1 MTAKG
6 IYWGVASNLLGNALM
21 LGATLWLTRLISPA
35 EFGEF
40 RVGANF
46 STLVVP
52 FLALGG
58 ERLISRLIQKGD
70 NVGVARAIRM
80 VMTIALTGSAVLLL
94 SYPLL
99 SRHAFAGAVGF
110 PVFALG
116 VLLVPLTICYNLANT
131 IWRHVGSASRAQIH
145 LNFYQRLLR
154 APLLIAFAWLHPTAV
169 SASAAMFIAQGG
181 STFQLWRYIREA
193 LRTEGALGNSI
204 VRSRSFIGD
213 MLVIGLPIALLAAVD
228 RLDVLI
234 VNAVMGVETAG
245 EYDLIY
251 MLALT
256 AMFPAMAMSK
266 TSEPL
271 LLSLRDDPG
280 RQRRVRSL
288 QIRTLLLSCTA
299 LVGIAVISPFIPMV
313 LGVAGSDFP
322 SAVLVLSAGLALS
335 SVCGPVLEYMQI
347 NGRAN
352 VTLLLAM
359 TLMGF
364 FIWMKWLAASA
375 DSLVLFAFL
384 GGLFY
389 LVLRLVLAAYVF
401 FVDRVLLT
409 NPYALAIAVLF
420 YGLLATW
427 ILSGEHMHKVAMLKL
442 SLRDIAAERAS
453 YCIDP
458 ADRNNRIFY
467 SSV

>member
-1 MTAKG
+1 MTAKS

-46 STLVVP
+46 STLMIP

-70 NVGVARAIRM
+70 SVGVARTVRM
-80 VMTIALTGSAVLLL
+80 VMTIALVGAAVLLL
-94 SYPLL
+94 AYPLL
-99 SRHAFAGAVGF
+99 ARYAFAGTVGF

-131 IWRHVGSASRAQIH
+131 IWRHTGSPALAQIH

-169 SASAAMFIAQGG
+169 SASAAMFIAQGT
-181 STFQLWRYIREA
+181 SLLQLWRHIRLA
-193 LRTEGALGNSI
+193 LKGGSSPALPSPRG
-204 VRSRSFIGD
+204 RSVIGE
-213 MLVIGLPIALLAAVD
+213 MLVIGLPVALLAAVD

-234 VNAVMGVETAG
+234 INAIMGVETAG
-245 EYDLIY
+245 EYDLVY

-271 LLSLRDDPG
+271 LLSLSDDPE
-280 RQRRVRSL
+280 RQRRVRWL
-288 QIRTLLLSCTA
+288 QIRTLLLSCAA
-299 LVGIAVISPFIPMV
+299 LAGIAVISPFIPMV
-313 LGVAGSDFP
+313 LGVAGPDFP
-322 SAVLVLSAGLALS
+322 AAVLILSAGLALS

-347 NGRAN
+347 NGRARL
-352 VTLLLAM
+352 TLLLAM
-359 TLMGF
+359 SLMGLF
-364 FIWMKWLAASA
+364 VWMKWLAATA

-389 LVLRLVLAAYVF
+389 FVLRLSLAVYIYLA
-401 FVDRVLLT
+401 DRVLLT
-409 NPYALAIAVLF
+409 NPYILAVSVVS
-420 YGLLATW
+420 YGLVAAW
-427 ILSGEHMHKVAMLKL
+427 IIGGQG
-442 SLRDIAAERAS
+442 
-453 YCIDP
+453 
-458 ADRNNRIFY
+458 
-467 SSV
+467 

>member
-1 MTAKG
+1 MTAKS

-46 STLVVP
+46 STLMIP

-70 NVGVARAIRM
+70 SVGVARTVRM
-80 VMTIALTGSAVLLL
+80 VMTIALVGAAVLLL
-94 SYPLL
+94 AYPLL
-99 SRHAFAGAVGF
+99 ARYAFAGTVGF

-131 IWRHVGSASRAQIH
+131 IWRHTGSPAHAQIH

-169 SASAAMFIAQGG
+169 SASAAMFIAQGT
-181 STFQLWRYIREA
+181 SLLQLWRHIRLA
-193 LRTEGALGNSI
+193 LKGGSGPALPSPRG
-204 VRSRSFIGD
+204 RSVIGE
-213 MLVIGLPIALLAAVD
+213 MLVIGLPVALLAAVD

-234 VNAVMGVETAG
+234 INAVMGVETAG
-245 EYDLIY
+245 EYDLVY

-271 LLSLRDDPG
+271 LLSLRDDPE
-280 RQRRVRSL
+280 RQRRVRWL
-288 QIRTLLLSCTA
+288 QIRTLLLSCAA
-299 LVGIAVISPFIPMV
+299 LAGIAVISPFIPMV
-313 LGVAGSDFP
+313 LGVAGPDFP
-322 SAVLVLSAGLALS
+322 AAVLILSAGLALS

-347 NGRAN
+347 NGRARL
-352 VTLLLAM
+352 TLLLAM
-359 TLMGF
+359 SLMGLF
-364 FIWMKWLAASA
+364 VWMKWLAATA

-389 LVLRLVLAAYVF
+389 FVLRLSLAVYIYLA
-401 FVDRVLLT
+401 DRVLLT
-409 NPYALAIAVLF
+409 NPYILAVSVVS
-420 YGLLATW
+420 YGLVAAW
-427 ILSGEHMHKVAMLKL
+427 IIGG
-442 SLRDIAAERAS
+442 RG
-453 YCIDP
+453 
-458 ADRNNRIFY
+458 
-467 SSV
+467 

>member
-21 LGATLWLTRLISPA
+21 LGATLWLTRLISPV

-58 ERLISRLIQKGD
+58 ERLISRLLQKD
-70 NVGVARAIRM
+70 DAAGVARTVRM
-80 VMTIALTGSAVLLL
+80 VMMIALTGSVVLLVM
-94 SYPLL
+94 YPLL
-99 SRHAFAGAVGF
+99 ARYAFAGTVGF

-116 VLLVPLTICYNLANT
+116 VLLVPVTICYNLANT
-131 IWRHVGSASRAQIH
+131 IWRHVGSAARAQIH
-145 LNFYQRLLR
+145 LNFHQRLLR

-169 SASAAMFIAQGG
+169 SASAAMFIAQGA
-181 STFQLWRYIREA
+181 SLSQLWNYLRQVLKAGGDPAQPVIR
-193 LRTEGALGNSI
+193 N
-204 VRSRSFIGD
+204 RSFIGE
-213 MLVIGLPIALLAAVD
+213 MLVIGLPVALLAAVD

-234 VNAVMGVETAG
+234 VNAVMGVKTAG
-245 EYDLIY
+245 EYDLVY

-271 LLSLRDDPG
+271 LLSLSENPD
-280 RQRRVRSL
+280 RQRHVRSL
-288 QIRTLLLSCTA
+288 QVRALLLSCAA
-299 LVGIAVISPFIPMV
+299 LAGIAAISPFIPMV
-313 LGVAGSDFP
+313 LGVAGPHFP
-322 SAVLVLSAGLALS
+322 AAVLILSAGLALS

-347 NGRAN
+347 NGRARI
-352 VTLLLAM
+352 TLLLA
-359 TLMGF
+359 TFLMGF

-401 FVDRVLLT
+401 FTDRVLLT
-409 NPYALAIAVLF
+409 NPYALAAALAF
-420 YGLLATW
+420 YGLLAIW
-427 ILSGEHMHKVAMLKL
+427 LLAGKSVC
-442 SLRDIAAERAS
+442 LRWQ
-453 YCIDP
+453 C
-458 ADRNNRIFY
+458 
-467 SSV
+467 

>member
-1 MTAKG
+1 MTAKS

-46 STLVVP
+46 STLMIP

-70 NVGVARAIRM
+70 SVGVARTVRM
-80 VMTIALTGSAVLLL
+80 VMTIALVGAAVLLL
-94 SYPLL
+94 AYPLL
-99 SRHAFAGAVGF
+99 ARYAFAGTVGF

-131 IWRHVGSASRAQIH
+131 IWRHTGSPAHAQIH

-169 SASAAMFIAQGG
+169 SASAAMFIAQGT
-181 STFQLWRYIREA
+181 SLLQLWRHIRLA
-193 LRTEGALGNSI
+193 LKGGSGPALPSPRG
-204 VRSRSFIGD
+204 RSVIGE
-213 MLVIGLPIALLAAVD
+213 MLVIGLPVALLAAVD

-234 VNAVMGVETAG
+234 INAVMGVETAG
-245 EYDLIY
+245 EYDLVY

-271 LLSLRDDPG
+271 LLSLSDDPE
-280 RQRRVRSL
+280 RQRRVRWL
-288 QIRTLLLSCTA
+288 QIRTLLLSCAA
-299 LVGIAVISPFIPMV
+299 LAGIAVISPFIPMV
-313 LGVAGSDFP
+313 LGVAGPDFP
-322 SAVLVLSAGLALS
+322 AAVLILSAGLALS

-347 NGRAN
+347 NGRARL
-352 VTLLLAM
+352 TLLLAM
-359 TLMGF
+359 SLMGLF
-364 FIWMKWLAASA
+364 VWMKWLAATA

-389 LVLRLVLAAYVF
+389 FVLRLSLAVYIYLA
-401 FVDRVLLT
+401 DRVLLT
-409 NPYALAIAVLF
+409 NPYILAVSVVS
-420 YGLLATW
+420 YGLVAAW
-427 ILSGEHMHKVAMLKL
+427 IIGG
-442 SLRDIAAERAS
+442 RG
-453 YCIDP
+453 
-458 ADRNNRIFY
+458 
-467 SSV
+467 

>member
-6 IYWGVASNLLGNALM
+6 IYLGVASNLLGNALM

-46 STLVVP
+46 STLMIP

-70 NVGVARAIRM
+70 AVGVAKTVRM
-80 VMTIALTGSAVLLL
+80 VVTVALVGSAVLLL
-94 SYPLL
+94 AYPVLA
-99 SRHAFAGAVGF
+99 RYAFAGTVGF

-116 VLLVPLTICYNLANT
+116 VLLVPVTICYNLANT
-131 IWRHVGSASRAQIH
+131 IWRHTGSPARAQIH

-154 APLLIAFAWLHPTAV
+154 APLLIVFALLHPTAV
-169 SASAAMFIAQGG
+169 SASAAMFIAQGT
-181 STFQLWRYIREA
+181 SLLQLWRYVRLA
-193 LRTEGALGNSI
+193 LKGGVGHDRPSPGRRPL
-204 VRSRSFIGD
+204 IGE
-213 MLVIGLPIALLAAVD
+213 MLVIGLPVALLAAVD
-228 RLDVLI
+228 RIDVLI
-234 VNAVMGVETAG
+234 INAVMGVETAG
-245 EYDLIY
+245 EYDLVY

-271 LLSLRDDPG
+271 LLSLREDLD

-288 QIRTLLLSCTA
+288 QVRTLALSCAA
-299 LVGIAVISPFIPMV
+299 LIGITVVSPFIPMV
-313 LGVAGSDFP
+313 LGVAGPDFP
-322 SAVLVLSAGLALS
+322 YAVLVLSAGLALS

-347 NGRAN
+347 NGRARI
-352 VTLLLAM
+352 VLLLAM
-359 TLMGF
+359 SLMGVF
-364 FIWMKWLAASA
+364 VWMKWLAATA

-389 LVLRLVLAAYVF
+389 FALRFSLAVYIYV
-401 FVDRVLLT
+401 VDRVLLAS
-409 NPYALAIAVLF
+409 PYMLALSVAL
-420 YGLLATW
+420 YGIVAT
-427 ILSGEHMHKVAMLKL
+427 LVVG
-442 SLRDIAAERAS
+442 R
-453 YCIDP
+453 
-458 ADRNNRIFY
+458 
-467 SSV
+467 

>member
-1 MTAKG
+1 MTAKS

-46 STLVVP
+46 STLMIP

-70 NVGVARAIRM
+70 SVGVARTVRM
-80 VMTIALTGSAVLLL
+80 VMTIALVGAAVLLL
-94 SYPLL
+94 AYPLL
-99 SRHAFAGAVGF
+99 ARYAFAGTVGF

-131 IWRHVGSASRAQIH
+131 IWRHTGSPAHAQIH
-145 LNFYQRLLR
+145 LNFHQRLLR

-169 SASAAMFIAQGG
+169 SASAAMFIAQGA
-181 STFQLWRYIREA
+181 SLLQLWRHIRLA
-193 LRTEGALGNSI
+193 LKGGSGPALPSPRG
-204 VRSRSFIGD
+204 RSVIGE
-213 MLVIGLPIALLAAVD
+213 MLVIGLPVALLAAVD

-234 VNAVMGVETAG
+234 INAVMGVETAG
-245 EYDLIY
+245 EYDLVY

-271 LLSLRDDPG
+271 LLSLSDDPE
-280 RQRRVRSL
+280 RQRRVRWL
-288 QIRTLLLSCTA
+288 QIRTLLLSCAA
-299 LVGIAVISPFIPMV
+299 LAGIAVISPFIPMV
-313 LGVAGSDFP
+313 LGVAGPDFP
-322 SAVLVLSAGLALS
+322 AAVLILSAGLALS

-347 NGRAN
+347 NGRARL
-352 VTLLLAM
+352 TLLLAM
-359 TLMGF
+359 SLMGLF
-364 FIWMKWLAASA
+364 VWMKWLAATA

-389 LVLRLVLAAYVF
+389 FVLRLSLAVYIYLA
-401 FVDRVLLT
+401 DRVLLT
-409 NPYALAIAVLF
+409 NPYILAVSVVS
-420 YGLLATW
+420 YGLVAAW
-427 ILSGEHMHKVAMLKL
+427 IIGG
-442 SLRDIAAERAS
+442 RG
-453 YCIDP
+453 
-458 ADRNNRIFY
+458 
-467 SSV
+467 

>member
-46 STLVVP
+46 STLMIP

-58 ERLISRLIQKGD
+58 ERLISRLIQKGESA
-70 NVGVARAIRM
+70 GVARTVRM
-80 VMTIALTGSAVLLL
+80 VMTIAMAGAAVLLL
-94 SYPLL
+94 AYPLL
-99 SRHAFAGAVGF
+99 AHYAFAGTVGF

-131 IWRHVGSASRAQIH
+131 IWRHVGSPARAQIH
-145 LNFYQRLLR
+145 LNFHQRLLR

-169 SASAAMFIAQGG
+169 SASAAMFVAQGT
-181 STFQLWRYIREA
+181 SLLQLWKYLRVA
-193 LRTEGALGNSI
+193 LKGGADPAI
-204 VRSRSFIGD
+204 PVVRGRSVISE
-213 MLVIGLPIALLAAVD
+213 MLVIGLPVALLAAVD
-228 RLDVLI
+228 RVDVLI
-234 VNAVMGVETAG
+234 INAVMGVETAG
-245 EYDLIY
+245 EYDLVY

-271 LLSLRDDPG
+271 LLALSDDSE
-280 RQRRVRSL
+280 RQRRVRWL
-288 QIRTLLLSCTA
+288 QIRTLLLSCAA
-299 LVGIAVISPFIPMV
+299 LAGIAVISPFIPMM
-313 LGVAGSDFP
+313 LGVAGPDFP
-322 SAVLVLSAGLALS
+322 AAVLILSAGLALS

-347 NGRAN
+347 NGRARI
-352 VTLLLAM
+352 TLVLAM
-359 TLMGF
+359 SLMVLF
-364 FIWMKWLAASA
+364 VWMKWFAATA
-375 DSLVLFAFL
+375 DNLVLFAFL

-401 FVDRVLLT
+401 FADRVLLT
-409 NPYALAIAVLF
+409 NPYALAVAVSF
-420 YGLLATW
+420 YGLLAVW
-427 ILSGEHMHKVAMLKL
+427 LLGGKRVCLG
-442 SLRDIAAERAS
+442 SL
-453 YCIDP
+453 C
-458 ADRNNRIFY
+458 
-467 SSV
+467 

>member
-1 MTAKG
+1 MTAKS

-46 STLVVP
+46 STLMIP

-70 NVGVARAIRM
+70 SVGVARTVRM
-80 VMTIALTGSAVLLL
+80 VMTIALVGAAVLLL
-94 SYPLL
+94 AYPLL
-99 SRHAFAGAVGF
+99 ARYAFAGTVGF

-131 IWRHVGSASRAQIH
+131 IWRHTGSPAHAQIH
-145 LNFYQRLLR
+145 LNFHQRLLR

-169 SASAAMFIAQGG
+169 SASAAMFIAQGT
-181 STFQLWRYIREA
+181 SLLQLWRHIRLA
-193 LRTEGALGNSI
+193 LKGGSGPALPSPRG
-204 VRSRSFIGD
+204 RSVIGE
-213 MLVIGLPIALLAAVD
+213 MLVIGLPVALLAAVD

-234 VNAVMGVETAG
+234 INAVMGVETAG
-245 EYDLIY
+245 EYDLVY

-271 LLSLRDDPG
+271 LLSLSDDPE
-280 RQRRVRSL
+280 RQRRVRWL
-288 QIRTLLLSCTA
+288 QIRTLLLSCAA
-299 LVGIAVISPFIPMV
+299 LAGIAVISPFIPMV
-313 LGVAGSDFP
+313 LGVAGPDFP
-322 SAVLVLSAGLALS
+322 AAVLILSAGLALS

-347 NGRAN
+347 NGRARL
-352 VTLLLAM
+352 TLLLAM
-359 TLMGF
+359 SLMGLF
-364 FIWMKWLAASA
+364 VWMKWLAATA

-389 LVLRLVLAAYVF
+389 FVLRLSLAVYIYLA
-401 FVDRVLLT
+401 DRVLLT
-409 NPYALAIAVLF
+409 NPYILAVSVVS
-420 YGLLATW
+420 YGLVAAW
-427 ILSGEHMHKVAMLKL
+427 IIGG
-442 SLRDIAAERAS
+442 RG
-453 YCIDP
+453 
-458 ADRNNRIFY
+458 
-467 SSV
+467 

>member
-46 STLVVP
+46 STLMIP

-70 NVGVARAIRM
+70 SAGVARTVRM
-80 VMTIALTGSAVLLL
+80 VMTIAMAGAAVLLL
-94 SYPLL
+94 AYPLL
-99 SRHAFAGAVGF
+99 AHYAFAGTVGF

-131 IWRHVGSASRAQIH
+131 IWRHVGSPARAQIH
-145 LNFYQRLLR
+145 LNFHQRLLR

-169 SASAAMFIAQGG
+169 SASAAMFVAQGT
-181 STFQLWRYIREA
+181 SLLQLWKYLRVA
-193 LRTEGALGNSI
+193 LKGGADPAIPVARG
-204 VRSRSFIGD
+204 RSVISE
-213 MLVIGLPIALLAAVD
+213 MLVIGLPVALLAAVD
-228 RLDVLI
+228 RVDVLI
-234 VNAVMGVETAG
+234 INAVMGVETAG
-245 EYDLIY
+245 EYDLVY

-271 LLSLRDDPG
+271 LLALSDDSE
-280 RQRRVRSL
+280 RQRRVRWL
-288 QIRTLLLSCTA
+288 QIRTLLLSCAA
-299 LVGIAVISPFIPMV
+299 LAGIAVISPFIPMM
-313 LGVAGSDFP
+313 LGVAGRDFP
-322 SAVLVLSAGLALS
+322 AAVLILSAGLALS

-347 NGRAN
+347 NGRARI
-352 VTLLLAM
+352 TLVLAM
-359 TLMGF
+359 SLMGLF
-364 FIWMKWLAASA
+364 VWMKWFAATA
-375 DSLVLFAFL
+375 DNLVLFAFL

-401 FVDRVLLT
+401 FTDRVLLT
-409 NPYALAIAVLF
+409 SPYALAVAVSF
-420 YGLLATW
+420 YGLLAVW
-427 ILSGEHMHKVAMLKL
+427 LLGGKRVCLG
-442 SLRDIAAERAS
+442 SL
-453 YCIDP
+453 C
-458 ADRNNRIFY
+458 
-467 SSV
+467 